1 MCFHSPYA
9 EFWHLYTFPKL
20 LSISKEIN
28 FCLDLCCKSELVLG
42 CCGEMP
48 KATQF
53 SPSKGTSVGGWRDR
67 SGLCRVPQDRNLDHQ
82 QTERRK
88 WLLLRETNPFPGRQA
103 VALVFLPSAC
113 FSAREREATCLLKQ
127 HPLPW
132 QEGRPHTGA
141 QFLPSVYQPPSPI
154 PLTYDSESHPAL
166 GT

>member
-42 CCGEMP
+42 CCREMP
-48 KATQF
+48 KATPF

-103 VALVFLPSAC
+103 VALVFLPSVC
-113 FSAREREATCLLKQ
+113 FSAREREKQPACLSNIPCPGKKDGHTRAHSSCLLYTN
-127 HPLPW
+127 PL
-132 QEGRPHTGA
+132 
-141 QFLPSVYQPPSPI
+141 L
-154 PLTYDSESHPAL
+154 LSH
-166 GT
+166 